1 MELSVFRIRA
11 HHETEGGMDRIF
23 KFIDPVTSVAL
34 IATVV
39 GIVLCL
45 FFLFTPTTFGKDL
58 PEIAV
63 SRSVDSQVSMRWIQP
78 ILGQAIVEDTMIK
91 QQHGN
96 HIGDLVTTPKRT
108 TLVGHLTQEDYLRTA
123 AATQIES
130 LEADHTT
137 RVQWIL
143 GRLLV
148 TFTSQAVRTGMVTAD
163 KSGYEYNRQIIAL
176 AQEAEIKL
184 DDAFKAQQ
192 QARIRT
198 TRAAETLVQPR
209 GTDNSLDRVGLIF

>member
-1 MELSVFRIRA
+1 
-11 HHETEGGMDRIF
+11 MDRIF

-58 PEIAV
+58 PEMAV

-78 ILGQAIVEDTMIK
+78 ILGQAIMEDTMIK
-91 QQHGN
+91 QQHRN
-96 HIGDLVTTPKRT
+96 HIGDLVTTSKRT
-108 TLVGHLTQEDYLRTA
+108 TLAGHVTQEDYLRTSA
-123 AATQIES
+123 STQIES

-148 TFTSQAVRTGMVTAD
+148 TFTSQAIRTGMVTAD
-163 KSGYEYNRQIIAL
+163 KSADEYNRRIIAL

-192 QARIRT
+192 QARVRT
-198 TRAAETLVQPR
+198 TIATETLVQPR
-209 GTDNSLDRVGLIF
+209 GTDNSLERVGLIF

>member
-1 MELSVFRIRA
+1 
-11 HHETEGGMDRIF
+11 MDRIF

-78 ILGQAIVEDTMIK
+78 ILGQAIVEDTIIK
-91 QQHGN
+91 QQHRN

-108 TLVGHLTQEDYLRTA
+108 TLAGHLTQEDYLRTA

-130 LEADHTT
+130 LEADQTT

-163 KSGYEYNRQIIAL
+163 KSGHEYNRRIIAL
-176 AQEAEIKL
+176 AQEAETKL

-198 TRAAETLVQPR
+198 TRATEVLVQPR
-209 GTDNSLDRVGLIF
+209 GTDNSLDRIGLIF

>member
-1 MELSVFRIRA
+1 
-11 HHETEGGMDRIF
+11 MDRIF

-63 SRSVDSQVSMRWIQP
+63 RRSVDGQVSMRWIQP
-78 ILGQAIVEDTMIK
+78 ILGQAIMEDTMIK
-91 QQHGN
+91 QQRRN
-96 HIGDLVTTPKRT
+96 HIGDLVATPKRT
-108 TLVGHLTQEDYLRTA
+108 TLVGHVTQEDYLRTA
-123 AATQIES
+123 AVTQIES

-148 TFTSQAVRTGMVTAD
+148 TFTSQAIRTGMVTAD
-163 KSGYEYNRQIIAL
+163 KSGHEYNRRIIAL

-192 QARIRT
+192 QASVRT
-198 TRAAETLVQPR
+198 TRATETLVQPR
-209 GTDNSLDRVGLIF
+209 GTDNSSDRVGLIF